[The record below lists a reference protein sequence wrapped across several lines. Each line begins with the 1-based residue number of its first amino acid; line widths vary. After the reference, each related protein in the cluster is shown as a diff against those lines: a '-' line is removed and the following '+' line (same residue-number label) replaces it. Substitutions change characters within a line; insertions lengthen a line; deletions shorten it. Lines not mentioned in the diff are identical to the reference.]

1 MFKLNRLAYLT
12 GVLRRNPLE
21 LWRLVRVALVTFK
34 YRFLFRCAGAGSV
47 LGVGTEIVN
56 TANVRL
62 GRGVL
67 LQDHVYI
74 RAGTDGSVIIGD
86 RAAINSFCRIFGH
99 GTVTIGEDTQ
109 LGPGSLITTTDHDYT
124 KALATRYKSVTIGR
138 EVWVGANVTILRGV
152 EIGDSAV
159 IGAGSVVNR
168 SIPARTLAV
177 GVPARVVREIGP
189 SPLVPSSPVDDR

>member
-12 GVLRRNPLE
+12 GVMRRNPLE

-74 RAGTDGSVIIGD
+74 RAGTDGSVLIGD

-99 GTVTIGEDTQ
+99 GAVTIGEDTQ

-124 KALATRYKSVTIGR
+124 KALETRYKSVTIGR
-138 EVWVGANVTILRGV
+138 EVWVGANVTILPGV
-152 EIGDSAV
+152 EIGDGAV

-177 GVPARVVREIGP
+177 GVPARMVREIAP
-189 SPLVPSSPVDDR
+189 ASLVPPSPVDDR